1 MLIFFIPLYKPFR
14 CFYYKTMKKII
25 YITLIAFALLV
36 TVFPVSPAVGKS
48 LLTEG
53 ARISDVTGNFTVML
67 YGGRYSRDIE
77 TVAFLI
83 PEGSKYTFELYAP
96 DFDYRVVK
104 GLEAKDAINT
114 AEQFV
119 RIHNAFLRSELSKI
133 LDVDGKVIG
142 FELRPLYYP
151 LEFGIEDVID
161 TSYALSNGRVRI
173 YVTLK
178 PEVMRRIFG
187 SGGGSN
193 NGDH

>member
-1 MLIFFIPLYKPFR
+1 MR
-14 CFYYKTMKKII
+14 KII
-25 YITLIAFALLV
+25 YTTLIVFALLV
-36 TVFPVSPAVGKS
+36 TVFAGTPSIGKS

-53 ARISDVTGNFTVML
+53 ARVSEVTGNFTLIL

-77 TVAFLI
+77 TIAFLI

-104 GLEAKDAINT
+104 GLEAKAAFDK

-119 RIHNAFLRSELSKI
+119 RIHNAFLRSELNSI

-142 FELRPLYYP
+142 FELRPLYDP
-151 LEFGIEDVID
+151 LEFGIEDVLD

-178 PEVMRRIFG
+178 PEVERRIFG
-187 SGGGSN
+187 TGN
-193 NGDH
+193 ADDNGR